1 MNRER
6 FIQLVSAEQASLRR
20 YLLGLC
26 RGNAAEADDLFQDAM
41 TRAYL
46 ASPGFLE
53 RARPGAWLLK
63 ICYHCFIDRMRCR
76 KVESTENDLEQAH
89 RLPDGQSPDEGFKY
103 EALYEAICLLPEKE
117 RSSILLFYLED
128 RSIREISHIMNIPQ
142 GSVKGYLFR
151 GRQKLKELL
160 KDENER

>member
-1 MNRER
+1 MDRER
-6 FIQLVSAEQASLRR
+6 FIQLVSAEQVSLRR

-26 RGNAAEADDLFQDAM
+26 RGNVAEADDLFQDAM

-46 ASPGFLE
+46 AFPGFLE

-76 KVESTENDLEQAH
+76 KAGSLDDDLERANGLADEQAS
-89 RLPDGQSPDEGFKY
+89 DGAFQY
-103 EALYEAICLLPEKE
+103 EALYEAICHLPEKE
-117 RSSILLFYLED
+117 RSCILLFYLED
-128 RSIREISHIMNIPQ
+128 RSIREIAHIMNIPQ

-151 GRQKLKELL
+151 GRQKLKESL
-160 KDENER
+160 KDEIER

>member
-6 FIQLVSAEQASLRR
+6 FIQLVNAEQVSLRR

-63 ICYHCFIDRMRCR
+63 ICYHCFIDKMRSR
-76 KVESTENDLEQAH
+76 KVDTLNDDLEWA
-89 RLPDGQSPDEGFKY
+89 DGLSDGLASDRAFQY
-103 EALYEAICLLPEKE
+103 EALYEALFHLPEKE

-142 GSVKGYLFR
+142 GSIKVYLFR
-151 GRQKLKELL
+151 GRQKLKDLL
-160 KDENER
+160 KDEIER

>member
-1 MNRER
+1 MTREH
-6 FIQLVSAEQASLRR
+6 FIQLVKAEQVSLRR

-63 ICYHCFIDRMRCR
+63 ICYHCFIDRMRSR
-76 KVESTENDLEQAH
+76 KND
-89 RLPDGQSPDEGFKY
+89 SPDVELERANGLSDGLPSDGVFQY
-103 EALYEAICLLPEKE
+103 EALYEALCRLPEKE

-128 RSIREISHIMNIPQ
+128 RSIREISQIMNIPQ

-151 GRQKLKELL
+151 GRKKLKELL
-160 KDENER
+160 KDEIER